1 MLTRN
6 ETTESVCMSA
16 WSKTTS
22 NWLSAEH
29 VRRTNTANC
38 GKLKIAILTSHHI
51 VNAPDFW
58 MHSLSL
64 SLELAFGDCS
74 QSGDEISRNQRSVT
88 AIQSKVEITLNT
100 SANFIGKMQIS
111 ISTLCMGIVSCVA
124 IYFIEMCL
132 HLQINFIFEH
142 TCCTVLYRQT
152 QKRKAG
158 KSIMRGEKANI
169 LIRFSAC
176 VLAFETAKH
185 THMMRGKFSGYKGT
199 LTANKVFWVS
209 SNSHEQID

>member
-1 MLTRN
+1 MPLIF
-6 ETTESVCMSA
+6 EC
-16 WSKTTS
+16 
-22 NWLSAEH
+22 
-29 VRRTNTANC
+29 
-38 GKLKIAILTSHHI
+38 IL
-51 VNAPDFW
+51 
-58 MHSLSL
+58 SLSL

-74 QSGDEISRNQRSVT
+74 PSGDEISRNQRSVT

-185 THMMRGKFSGYKGT
+185 THMR
-199 LTANKVFWVS
+199 
-209 SNSHEQID
+209 